1 MADIV
6 VQGQTFTIKGDNPT
20 PREQLAIDTF
30 LSGQKQKRAFDFK
43 TETELMIKPE
53 DILSTDVK

>member
-1 MADIV
+1 MTDIV

-30 LSGQKQKRAFDFK
+30 FVRTKNKRELLILKLKQN
-43 TETELMIKPE
+43 
-53 DILSTDVK
+53 